1 MAFTLRQLQYFVA
14 VAEQGSVSRAAQN
27 LSISQSSVTE
37 AVKELEGDLGV
48 ELFERHPRGLTVTHK
63 GHQFLRHATKILADV
78 SDARRTFSGDQERAS
93 GSLNLGVT
101 SLVAGYVLSD
111 LLARYRR
118 AFPGVEIGAIE
129 DNGDYLEHLLIG
141 GELDVAVMVISN
153 LRDRMALQAEILEVS
168 PYRLWLP
175 LGHPLNGADIIGI
188 NDIVAEPLIMLT
200 VDEIEENTGK
210 LLAALGARPHVA
222 FRTRSVEAVRSLVAT
237 GAGIAL
243 LARSRLPAMVAR
255 RRPHRIARHIGRV
268 ACRAGRHGVAA
279 RLQPVAIG
287 ARFHRH
293 RARSTDDS
301 ESGMRS
307 PVVSEIP
314 IAVVLTNEFANAR
327 YSRHVSFSGMTSPL
341 ESDALEWE
349 TLIMKAFLKSCTALA
364 VALSFSGQAM
374 AQLKEIGAGEGQLTI
389 VAWPGYIERGETDKN
404 FDWVTKFEEATGCK
418 VNVKTA
424 NTSDEMVALMNEGGF
439 DLVTASGD
447 ASLRL
452 VAGKRVQPIN
462 IRPDQELVDARR
474 SPQGCALAHGRRRAL
489 RRALYV
495 GAERADVQHQCL
507 QGAAE
512 ELERRLRGDGPAGRQ
527 VEQGPRPGI

>member
-1 MAFTLRQLQYFVA
+1 MRSGAGPRPIGEQNGFRFPADVAGGPRQGRTGALPMGVAPVSIQPMAFTLRQLQYFVA

-63 GHQFLRHATKILADV
+63 GHKFLRHATKILADV
-78 SDARRTFSGDQERAS
+78 SDARRTFSGDHERAT

-118 AFPGVEIGAIE
+118 AFPGVEIGATE

-175 LGHPLNGADIIGI
+175 IGHPLSGADIIGI

-243 LARSRLPAMVAR
+243 LPDLVY
-255 RRPHRIARHIGRV
+255 RPWSLEGDRIELRDIS
-268 ACRAGRHGVAA
+268 
-279 RLQPVAIG
+279 G
-287 ARFHRH
+287 AL
-293 RARSTDDS
+293 
-301 ESGMRS
+301 
-307 PVVSEIP
+307 PVVQVGMVWRRGSSLSQSARDFIG
-314 IAVVLTNEFANAR
+314 IAQ
-327 YSRHVSFSGMTSPL
+327 
-341 ESDALEWE
+341 
-349 TLIMKAFLKSCTALA
+349 
-364 VALSFSGQAM
+364 GQR
-374 AQLKEIGAGEGQLTI
+374 TI
-389 VAWPGYIERGETDKN
+389 RN
-404 FDWVTKFEEATGCK
+404 
-418 VNVKTA
+418 
-424 NTSDEMVALMNEGGF
+424 
-439 DLVTASGD
+439 
-447 ASLRL
+447 
-452 VAGKRVQPIN
+452 
-462 IRPDQELVDARR
+462 
-474 SPQGCALAHGRRRAL
+474 RA
-489 RRALYV
+489 
-495 GAERADVQHQCL
+495 
-507 QGAAE
+507 
-512 ELERRLRGDGPAGRQ
+512 
-527 VEQGPRPGI
+527 